1 MKEKIYM
8 KKKLFERMILST
20 VNRLLHKKVTFQKKK
35 NNCICKSKPYVKSR
49 SIVDVKTSV
58 YE

>member
-35 NNCICKSKPYVKSR
+35 KKKKKTIVYVK
-49 SIVDVKTSV
+49 VNLM
-58 YE
+58 